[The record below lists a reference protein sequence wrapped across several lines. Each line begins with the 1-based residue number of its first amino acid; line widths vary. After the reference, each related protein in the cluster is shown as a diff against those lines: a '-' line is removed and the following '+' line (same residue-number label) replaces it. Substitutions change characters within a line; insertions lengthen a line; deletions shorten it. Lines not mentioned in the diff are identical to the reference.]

1 MKRILL
7 CAMFVLVGI
16 AMSAQTLNYPIVQ
29 VDGKNYYSYTV
40 EPKDGLYGISRKF
53 GVSQAD
59 LHACNKGLE
68 SGLTIGQIILVPVV
82 GPVAKD
88 NAAGS
93 FVTHEVLPKQTLYS
107 LSRQYGVSVDELIAN
122 NPESK
127 SGLTVGMLLKIPV
140 KTPQVT
146 KQTVKAPVPTP
157 PVVTKPA
164 PKVEK
169 EEKAEAPKRTHVVQR
184 KETLYS
190 ISRQYDISVEE
201 LTRANNITSIKVGQE
216 LIIPM
221 PQKQEQTET
230 TIEEPSIK
238 VVENPTMAVKK
249 GDLDLINNPQPVKP
263 AAQNPNALRIA
274 VLLPFMLETPYIDAS
289 VNYFWDFYR
298 GILLGLNE
306 VKKSGISVDLYTFD
320 IEKNQITLDS
330 VLRLPVLKTM
340 DLIIGPAYSN
350 QVAAVSRFS
359 RDNRIHMVVPFTSK
373 IELDDSHEFLLQFN
387 PSQDVLLPLVAQ
399 TMVDRFSSSNFIIA
413 RFTGKQDK
421 ANALADEVIKALAA
435 KRKTYRELQ
444 LSTSNV
450 DTLKTVAGRN
460 KTLLFLATTRLDVV
474 SSLLPQIET
483 LGLPALQIWGFED
496 WKQWVNFHEGTYYY
510 SLFKK
515 KDTSAYQANYKK
527 WYGELSPINI
537 PMYDLIGYDLIN
549 YTTAALKAKR
559 KNMSAAFGNVECD
572 LLQSEFKFQKVKS
585 GTHWMNMSWSL
596 FGYYNGKVTEIK

>member
-40 EPKDGLYGISRKF
+40 EPKDGLYAISRKF

-88 NAAGS
+88 NPAGS

-249 GDLDLINNPQPVKP
+249 GDLDLINNPEQVKP

-320 IEKNQITLDS
+320 IEKNQGTLDS

-450 DTLKTVAGRN
+450 DTLKTLAGRN

-515 KDTSAYQANYKK
+515 KDTSTYQANYKK

>member
-7 CAMFVLVGI
+7 CVMFVLVGM

-88 NAAGS
+88 NPAGS

-249 GDLDLINNPQPVKP
+249 GDLDLINNPQSVKP

-320 IEKNQITLDS
+320 IEKNQATLDS

-450 DTLKTVAGRN
+450 DTLKTLAGRN

-515 KDTSAYQANYKK
+515 KDTSTYQANYKK

>member
-7 CAMFVLVGI
+7 CVMFVLVGM

-40 EPKDGLYGISRKF
+40 EPKDGLYAISRKF

-140 KTPQVT
+140 KTPPVT

-320 IEKNQITLDS
+320 IEKNQGTLDS

>member
-7 CAMFVLVGI
+7 CAILVLVGI
-16 AMSAQTLNYPIVQ
+16 SVSAQALNYPIVQ

-40 EPKDGLYGISRKF
+40 EPKDGLYAISRKF

-59 LHACNKGLE
+59 LHACNKGLQ

-82 GPVAKD
+82 GPVVKE
-88 NAAGS
+88 NPTGT
-93 FVTHEVLPKQTLYS
+93 FITHEVLPKQTLYS

-122 NPESK
+122 NPEAA
-127 SGLTVGMLLKIPV
+127 SGLTIGMQLKIPV
-140 KTPQVT
+140 KTLQT
-146 KQTVKAPVPTP
+146 SKQTVKTSVPTP
-157 PVVTKPA
+157 PVVTKI
-164 PKVEK
+164 EK
-169 EEKAEAPKRTHVVQR
+169 EEKTEMPQRTHVVQR

-190 ISRQYDISVEE
+190 ISRQYNVSVEE
-201 LTRANNITSIKVGQE
+201 LARANNITSIKVGQE
-216 LIIPM
+216 LVIPM
-221 PQKQEQTET
+221 PQKEEQTT
-230 TIEEPSIK
+230 VEEPSVR
-238 VVENPTMAVKK
+238 VVENPILAVKK
-249 GDLDLINNPQPVKP
+249 ADLDLLNNTQSVKP
-263 AAQNPNALRIA
+263 VVHNPNALRIA

-320 IEKNQITLDS
+320 IEKNQGTLDS

-450 DTLKTVAGRN
+450 DTLKTLAGRN

-515 KDTSAYQANYKK
+515 KDTSTYQANYKQ

>member
-7 CAMFVLVGI
+7 CAMFVLVGM

-40 EPKDGLYGISRKF
+40 EPKDGLYAISRKF

-249 GDLDLINNPQPVKP
+249 GDLDLINNPQSVKP

-320 IEKNQITLDS
+320 IEKNQGTLDS
-330 VLRLPVLKTM
+330 VLRLPELKTM

-450 DTLKTVAGRN
+450 DTLKTLAGRN

-515 KDTSAYQANYKK
+515 KDTSTYQANYKQ

>member
-7 CAMFVLVGI
+7 CAMFVLVGM

-88 NAAGS
+88 NPAGS

-107 LSRQYGVSVDELIAN
+107 LSRQYGVSVDDLIAN

-140 KTPQVT
+140 NTPQAT
-146 KQTVKAPVPTP
+146 KHTVKAAAPTP

-190 ISRQYDISVEE
+190 ISRQYDITVEE

-221 PQKQEQTET
+221 PQKQEQTEA
-230 TIEEPSIK
+230 TIEEPSVK
-238 VVENPTMAVKK
+238 VVENPIMALKK
-249 GDLDLINNPQPVKP
+249 GDLDLMNSTQPVKP

-320 IEKNQITLDS
+320 IEKNQSALDS

-450 DTLKTVAGRN
+450 DTLKTLAGRN
-460 KTLLFLATTRLDVV
+460 KTLLFLATTRLDMV

>member
-40 EPKDGLYGISRKF
+40 EPKDGLYAISRKF

-68 SGLTIGQIILVPVV
+68 SGLTIGQIILIPVV

-320 IEKNQITLDS
+320 IEKNQATLDS

-515 KDTSAYQANYKK
+515 KDTSTYQANYKK

>member
-7 CAMFVLVGI
+7 CAMFVLVGM

-88 NAAGS
+88 NPAGS

-157 PVVTKPA
+157 PVVTKPV

-249 GDLDLINNPQPVKP
+249 GDLDLINNPQSVKP

-320 IEKNQITLDS
+320 IEKNQATLDS

-450 DTLKTVAGRN
+450 DTLKTLAGRN

-515 KDTSAYQANYKK
+515 KDTSTYQANYKK

>member
-88 NAAGS
+88 NPAGS

-320 IEKNQITLDS
+320 IEKNQATLDS

-450 DTLKTVAGRN
+450 DTLKTLAGRN

-515 KDTSAYQANYKK
+515 KDTSAYQANYKQ

>member
-40 EPKDGLYGISRKF
+40 EPKDGLYAISRKF

-320 IEKNQITLDS
+320 IEKNQGTLDS

-450 DTLKTVAGRN
+450 DTLKTLAGRN

-515 KDTSAYQANYKK
+515 KDTSTYQANYKK

>member
-1 MKRILL
+1 
-7 CAMFVLVGI
+7 MFVLVGM

-40 EPKDGLYGISRKF
+40 EPKDGLYAISRKF

-320 IEKNQITLDS
+320 IEKNQGTLDS

-450 DTLKTVAGRN
+450 DTLKTLAGRN

-474 SSLLPQIET
+474 SSLLPKIET

>member
-7 CAMFVLVGI
+7 CVMFVLVGI

-88 NAAGS
+88 NPAGS

-221 PQKQEQTET
+221 PQKQEQIET

-249 GDLDLINNPQPVKP
+249 GDLDLINNPQSVKP

-320 IEKNQITLDS
+320 IEKNQATLDS

-450 DTLKTVAGRN
+450 DTLKTLAGRN

>member
-7 CAMFVLVGI
+7 CVMFVLVGM

-40 EPKDGLYGISRKF
+40 EPKDGLYAISRKF

-320 IEKNQITLDS
+320 IEKNQGTLDS

-435 KRKTYRELQ
+435 KRKTYREFQ

-450 DTLKTVAGRN
+450 DTLKTLAGRN

>member
-7 CAMFVLVGI
+7 CVMFVLVGM

-40 EPKDGLYGISRKF
+40 EPKDGLYAISRKF

-107 LSRQYGVSVDELIAN
+107 LSRQYGVSVDDLIAN

-140 KTPQVT
+140 KTLQPA
-146 KQTVKAPVPTP
+146 KQAVKAPVPTP

-320 IEKNQITLDS
+320 IEKNQATLDS

>member
-7 CAMFVLVGI
+7 CVMFVLVGM

-40 EPKDGLYGISRKF
+40 EPKDGLYAISRKF

-88 NAAGS
+88 NPAGS

-320 IEKNQITLDS
+320 IEKNQSALDS

-450 DTLKTVAGRN
+450 DTLKTLAGRN
-460 KTLLFLATTRLDVV
+460 KTLLFLATTRLDMV

-515 KDTSAYQANYKK
+515 KDTSAYQAHYKK

>member
-7 CAMFVLVGI
+7 CVMFVLVGM

-88 NAAGS
+88 NPAGS

-140 KTPQVT
+140 KTPPVT

-169 EEKAEAPKRTHVVQR
+169 EEKAEAPKRTHIVQR

-221 PQKQEQTET
+221 PQKQEQIET

-249 GDLDLINNPQPVKP
+249 GDLDLINNPQSVKP

-320 IEKNQITLDS
+320 IEKNQATLDS

-450 DTLKTVAGRN
+450 DTLKTLAGRN

>member
-40 EPKDGLYGISRKF
+40 EPKDGLYAISRKF

-88 NAAGS
+88 NPAGS

-320 IEKNQITLDS
+320 IEKNQATLDS

>member
-7 CAMFVLVGI
+7 CVMFVLVGM

-40 EPKDGLYGISRKF
+40 EPKDGLYAISRKF

-127 SGLTVGMLLKIPV
+127 SGLTVGMQLKIPV

-320 IEKNQITLDS
+320 IEKNQGALDS

-515 KDTSAYQANYKK
+515 KDTSTYQANYKK

>member
-7 CAMFVLVGI
+7 CAIFVLVGI
-16 AMSAQTLNYPIVQ
+16 AMSAQSLNYPVVQ

-68 SGLTIGQIILVPVV
+68 AGLSIGQIILVPVV
-82 GPVAKD
+82 GQVAKPTV
-88 NAAGS
+88 ATT
-93 FVTHEVLPKQTLYS
+93 FITHEVLPKQTLYS
-107 LSRQYGVSVDELIAN
+107 LSRQYGVSIDEIIAN
-122 NPESK
+122 NPETA
-127 SGLTVGMLLKIPV
+127 SGLSVGMVLKIPAKQTDKIKKASTVTMAPEPV
-140 KTPQVT
+140 KTKV
-146 KQTVKAPVPTP
+146 APV
-157 PVVTKPA
+157 
-164 PKVEK
+164 VEK
-169 EEKAEAPKRTHVVQR
+169 PQAQLRTHVVQR

-190 ISRQYDISVEE
+190 ISRKYDITVDE
-201 LTRANNITSIKVGQE
+201 LTRENNITSITVGQE
-216 LIIPM
+216 LVIPM
-221 PQKQEQTET
+221 SQKDEDPEPN
-230 TIEEPSIK
+230 IEEPSVK
-238 VVENPTMAVKK
+238 VVENPIMAVKK
-249 GDLDLINNPQPVKP
+249 ADLDLMNSNQPKT
-263 AAQNPNALRIA
+263 ASQDPNALRVA

-320 IEKNQITLDS
+320 IEKNQGTLDS
-330 VLRLPVLKTM
+330 ILRLPVLKTM

-373 IELDDSHEFLLQFN
+373 IELDDSHEYLLQFN
-387 PSQDVLLPLVAQ
+387 PSQDVLLPLVAE
-399 TMVDRFSSSNFIIA
+399 TMVNRFSSSNFIIA

-450 DTLKTVAGRN
+450 DTLKTLAGRN
-460 KTLLFLATTRLDVV
+460 KTLLLLATTRLDVV

-559 KNMSAAFGNVECD
+559 KNMSAAFGNIECD

-596 FGYYNGKVTEIK
+596 FGYYNGKLTEIK

>member
-88 NAAGS
+88 NPAGS

-169 EEKAEAPKRTHVVQR
+169 EEKAEAPKRTHIVQR

-515 KDTSAYQANYKK
+515 KDTSTYQANYKK

>member
-7 CAMFVLVGI
+7 CAMFVLVGM

-88 NAAGS
+88 NPAGS

-107 LSRQYGVSVDELIAN
+107 LSRQYGVSVDDLIAN

-140 KTPQVT
+140 KTPQAT
-146 KQTVKAPVPTP
+146 KQTVKAAAPTP

-190 ISRQYDISVEE
+190 ISRQYDITVEE

-320 IEKNQITLDS
+320 IEKNQGTLDS
-330 VLRLPVLKTM
+330 VLRLPVL
-340 DLIIGPAYSN
+340 
-350 QVAAVSRFS
+350 
-359 RDNRIHMVVPFTSK
+359 
-373 IELDDSHEFLLQFN
+373 
-387 PSQDVLLPLVAQ
+387 
-399 TMVDRFSSSNFIIA
+399 
-413 RFTGKQDK
+413 
-421 ANALADEVIKALAA
+421 
-435 KRKTYRELQ
+435 
-444 LSTSNV
+444 
-450 DTLKTVAGRN
+450 
-460 KTLLFLATTRLDVV
+460 
-474 SSLLPQIET
+474 
-483 LGLPALQIWGFED
+483 
-496 WKQWVNFHEGTYYY
+496 
-510 SLFKK
+510 
-515 KDTSAYQANYKK
+515 
-527 WYGELSPINI
+527 
-537 PMYDLIGYDLIN
+537 
-549 YTTAALKAKR
+549 
-559 KNMSAAFGNVECD
+559 
-572 LLQSEFKFQKVKS
+572 
-585 GTHWMNMSWSL
+585 
-596 FGYYNGKVTEIK
+596 

>member
-7 CAMFVLVGI
+7 CVMFVLVGM

-40 EPKDGLYGISRKF
+40 EPKDGLYAISRKF

-320 IEKNQITLDS
+320 IEKNQGTLDS

-450 DTLKTVAGRN
+450 DTLKTLAGRN

-474 SSLLPQIET
+474 SSLLPKIET

>member
-7 CAMFVLVGI
+7 CVMFVLVGM

-249 GDLDLINNPQPVKP
+249 GDLDPINNPQPVKP

-450 DTLKTVAGRN
+450 DTLKTLAGRN

-515 KDTSAYQANYKK
+515 KDTSAYQANYKQ

>member
-7 CAMFVLVGI
+7 CVMFVLVGM

-40 EPKDGLYGISRKF
+40 EPKDGLYAISRKF

-249 GDLDLINNPQPVKP
+249 GDLDLINNPEQVKP

-320 IEKNQITLDS
+320 IEKNQGTLDS

-450 DTLKTVAGRN
+450 DTLKTLAGRN

>member
-7 CAMFVLVGI
+7 CVMFVLVGM

-88 NAAGS
+88 NPAGS

-140 KTPQVT
+140 KTPPVT

-320 IEKNQITLDS
+320 IEKNQGTLDS

-450 DTLKTVAGRN
+450 DTLKTLAGRN

>member
-40 EPKDGLYGISRKF
+40 EPKDGLYAISRKF

-320 IEKNQITLDS
+320 IEKNQGTLDS

-450 DTLKTVAGRN
+450 DTLKTLAGRN

>member
-88 NAAGS
+88 NPAGS

-320 IEKNQITLDS
+320 IEKNQATLDS

-450 DTLKTVAGRN
+450 DTLKTLAGRN

-515 KDTSAYQANYKK
+515 KDTSTYQANYKK

>member
-1 MKRILL
+1 M
-7 CAMFVLVGI
+7 
-16 AMSAQTLNYPIVQ
+16 Q
-29 VDGKNYYSYTV
+29 
-40 EPKDGLYGISRKF
+40 
-53 GVSQAD
+53 
-59 LHACNKGLE
+59 
-68 SGLTIGQIILVPVV
+68 
-82 GPVAKD
+82 
-88 NAAGS
+88 
-93 FVTHEVLPKQTLYS
+93 
-107 LSRQYGVSVDELIAN
+107 
-122 NPESK
+122 
-127 SGLTVGMLLKIPV
+127 LKIPV
-140 KTPQVT
+140 KAPQTT
-146 KQTVKAPVPTP
+146 KQAIKAPTPTP
-157 PVVTKPA
+157 PVVAKPA

-169 EEKAEAPKRTHVVQR
+169 SEKTEAPKRTHVVQR

-190 ISRQYDISVEE
+190 ISRQYDITVEE
-201 LTRANNITSIKVGQE
+201 LTRANNITAIKVGQE
-216 LIIPM
+216 LIIPA
-221 PQKQEQTET
+221 PQKQEQQET
-230 TIEEPSIK
+230 NIEEPSIK
-238 VVENPTMAVKK
+238 VVENPIMAVNKA
-249 GDLDLINNPQPVKP
+249 DLDLMANNQPVKT
-263 AAQNPNALRIA
+263 ATQNPNSLRIA
-274 VLLPFMLETPYIDAS
+274 VLLPFMLGTPYIDAS

-306 VKKSGISVDLYTFD
+306 AKKSGISVDLYTFD
-320 IEKNQITLDS
+320 IEKNQGTLDS

-359 RDNRIHMVVPFTSK
+359 RDNRIHMIVPFTSK
-373 IELDDSHEFLLQFN
+373 IELDDSHEYLLQFN

-421 ANALADEVIKALAA
+421 ANALADEVIKAFAA

-450 DTLKTVAGRN
+450 DTLKTLAGRN

-527 WYGELSPINI
+527 WYGELSPIHI

-549 YTTAALKAKR
+549 YTTAALKSKR

-596 FGYYNGKVTEIK
+596 FGYYNGKLTEIK

>member
-7 CAMFVLVGI
+7 CAMFVMVGM

-88 NAAGS
+88 NPAGS

-146 KQTVKAPVPTP
+146 KQTVKAAAPTSP
-157 PVVTKPA
+157 IVTKPA

-306 VKKSGISVDLYTFD
+306 VKKSGIFVDLYTFD
-320 IEKNQITLDS
+320 IEKNQGTLDS

-359 RDNRIHMVVPFTSK
+359 IDNRIHMVVPFTSK

-450 DTLKTVAGRN
+450 DTLKTLAGRN
-460 KTLLFLATTRLDVV
+460 KTLLFLATTRLDMV

-483 LGLPALQIWGFED
+483 LGSPALQIWGFED

>member
-7 CAMFVLVGI
+7 CVMFVLVGM

-88 NAAGS
+88 NPAGS

-320 IEKNQITLDS
+320 IEKNQATLDS

-450 DTLKTVAGRN
+450 DTLKTLAGRN

-515 KDTSAYQANYKK
+515 KDTSAYQANYKQ